1 MKVKVESFQRD
12 KQVCLPLVARAGIT
26 PAAAQQPQTEAQ
38 LLQKHG
44 KSFPFLHSKDKGIY

>member
-38 LLQKHG
+38 LLQNHG